1 MRLTDEED
9 DGGDTY
15 DLGEI
20 EVVDEKTGA
29 VIGMTERVGAA
40 GKPLP
45 DVAELVEEAS
55 QEDLDHLFGVK
66 RPAAWGSF

>member
-1 MRLTDEED
+1 MSRLLED
-9 DGGDTY
+9 PVEDMY

-20 EVVDEKTGA
+20 EVVDERTGA
-29 VIGMTERVGAA
+29 VIGMTERVGPA

-45 DVAELVEEAS
+45 NVAELVEEAS
-55 QEDLDHLFGVK
+55 QEDLDRLFGVK